1 MSNFNIYEAEQY
13 QVNDPSMHRSFDL
26 WWSDFEEAGIE
37 RLWLA
42 EDADGDVVGFLTAN
56 ADGLCVAIEVVES
69 AQGQGIARALVEES
83 NCWKPEDDQAPEFWE
98 KMAEEFGW

>member
-1 MSNFNIYEAEQY
+1 MFNVYEAEQY
-13 QVNDPSMHRSFDL
+13 QVNDTAMHRSFDL

-42 EDADGDVVGFLTAN
+42 EDSEGDVVGFLTAD
-56 ADGLCVAIEVVES
+56 ADGLC
-69 AQGQGIARALVEES
+69 IARMLVEES
-83 NCWKPEDDQAPEFWE
+83 NCWKPDRDENPGFWA

>member
-1 MSNFNIYEAEQY
+1 MISVYEAEQY
-13 QVNDPSMHRSFDL
+13 QVNDTAMHRSFDL

-42 EDADGDVVGFLTAN
+42 EDAEGDVVGFLTAN

-83 NCWKPEDDQAPEFWE
+83 NCWKPDRDEAPGFWA
-98 KMAEEFGW
+98 KMADEFGW